1 MQVHENFAVESETPF
16 IQRRTFTLTR
26 NNLLLITAFFICGVI
41 ASGFLVYNFAAC
53 PETVPIEKSICSSS
67 NVVPL
72 VLPTDLDKAEIFSHG
87 STSIGKNASASQSSN
102 LRLPHSVIP
111 ISYDLKLIPYMIENN
126 FTFDGDVRIIVNI
139 TEMTNNIT
147 LHVVAL
153 KIKNS
158 DVTVKILNN
167 YRNVSAVNVSD
178 IQNITKQ
185 YFVYAS
191 QFYVIEFDKLLIV
204 NSSYEISITFNGVLN
219 DYLQGFYRSSY
230 RMGNETR

>member
-26 NNLLLITAFFICGVI
+26 NTLLLITAFFICGVI

-53 PETVPIEKSICSSS
+53 PETVPIEKSLCSTS

-72 VLPTDLDKAEIFSHG
+72 VLPPDLDKAEIFSHG
-87 STSIGKNASASQSSN
+87 SKSGGKNSSAEQSTN

-111 ISYDLKLIPYMIENN
+111 IAYDLKLIPFMIENN
-126 FTFDGDVRIIVNI
+126 FTFNGDVRIIVNVSES
-139 TEMTNNIT
+139 TKNIT
-147 LHVVAL
+147 LHAFAL
-153 KIKNS
+153 KIKNT
-158 DVTVKILNN
+158 DVMVKILNQH
-167 YRNVSAVNVSD
+167 YNVSANKSD
-178 IQNITKQ
+178 VQNITKQ

-191 QFYVIEFDKLLIV
+191 QFYVIEFDKALQV
-204 NSSYEISITFNGVLN
+204 NESYEIWIRFNGVLN